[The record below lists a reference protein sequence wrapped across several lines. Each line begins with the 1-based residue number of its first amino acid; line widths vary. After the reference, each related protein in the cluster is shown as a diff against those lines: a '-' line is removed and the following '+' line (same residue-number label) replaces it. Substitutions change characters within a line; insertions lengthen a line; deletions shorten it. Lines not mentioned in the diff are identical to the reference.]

1 MWQWLKQKCRTSIVD
16 QVEDELYQCSRDLL
30 EAEGILERAQANVA
44 MLQARDERLRKRMA
58 PDMGVPLYDQ
68 AIAFARAQQND
79 HDVVMTEEQ
88 AAGLV
93 NACRARATEATS

>member
-1 MWQWLKQKCRTSIVD
+1 MWRWIKQKCRTSIVD

-58 PDMGVPLYDQ
+58 PDEHTPMGVPLSD
-68 AIAFARAQQND
+68 
-79 HDVVMTEEQ
+79 MQ

-93 NACRARATEATS
+93 NACRARIIMNPEQEATS